1 MSNIDGQIVF
11 AMLLALPLSAALGWW
26 VAARYRK
33 AMLALMRGG
42 AAHKSIAGCA
52 PAVHA
57 RSEVNSIST
66 WLATGA

>member
-42 AAHKSIAGCA
+42 AAHKASRA
-52 PAVHA
+52 A
-57 RSEVNSIST
+57 RPQCT
-66 WLATGA
+66 QQK